1 MIHPHTLQ
9 FECAGHG
16 QAVVLIHGL
25 GGSSNTFQAMMP
37 RLGNF
42 MVMRPDL
49 PACARS
55 QTPVGSLSITDMA
68 TSLLSLLS
76 AQGLSRVHLVGHSMG
91 SLVAQCIAI
100 HAPECV
106 ATLTMLGGITEPP
119 QPARNGLLARAE
131 TARSK
136 GMQGIADQII
146 AATLSPHTH
155 EHKATAVAFVRE
167 SLMRQDPEGY
177 AKCCEAVAN
186 HQTFDCRKITAPALL
201 LTGDCDPVAPLSM
214 AQHLCD
220 VMPDAQL
227 CVVRDCGHWT
237 PVEQAQVCAT
247 QLESF
252 LHQHPI

>member
-1 MIHPHTLQ
+1 M
-9 FECAGHG
+9 
-16 QAVVLIHGL
+16 IHGL
-25 GGSSNTFQAMMP
+25 GGSSNTFQAMLP

-42 MVMRPDL
+42 MVIRPDL

-55 QTPVGSLSITDMA
+55 KTPQESLSIADMA
-68 TSLLSLLS
+68 TSLLALLR
-76 AQGLSRVHLVGHSMG
+76 AQGLTRVHLVGHSMG

-119 QPARNGLLARAE
+119 QPARSGLLARAE

-155 EHKATAVAFVRE
+155 EYLATAVALVRE

-177 AKCCEAVAN
+177 AKCCEAVAT
-186 HQTFDCRKITAPALL
+186 HQVFDGRKITAPSLL
-201 LTGDCDPVAPLSM
+201 LTGDCDPVAPVSM
-214 AQHLCD
+214 AQQLCD
-220 VMPDAQL
+220 VMPKAQL
-227 CVVRDCGHWT
+227 SVVPDCGHWI

-247 QLESF
+247 KLGTF
-252 LHQHPI
+252 LNNNPI